1 MLNKVQ
7 ITGRI
12 TDDAKASQTE
22 NGKFYMRYNLAV
34 PKNLSKKQKEKT
46 DKTTNFIPC
55 VVWSESSI
63 KYAVANFEKGDTI
76 VVDGEL
82 IANDY
87 INSKGERVYAINVKV
102 NNHWK
107 VSSPKNKK

>member
-7 ITGRI
+7 LAGRI

-22 NGKFYMRYNLAV
+22 NGKIYMRYNLAV
-34 PKNLSKKQKEKT
+34 QKNLSKKQKEKME
-46 DKTTNFIPC
+46 KTANFIPC

-63 KYAVANFEKGDTI
+63 KYALANFEKGDTI
-76 VVDGEL
+76 IVDGEL

-87 INSKGERVYAINVKV
+87 INSKGERIFGLNVKV
-102 NNHWK
+102 NSHWK